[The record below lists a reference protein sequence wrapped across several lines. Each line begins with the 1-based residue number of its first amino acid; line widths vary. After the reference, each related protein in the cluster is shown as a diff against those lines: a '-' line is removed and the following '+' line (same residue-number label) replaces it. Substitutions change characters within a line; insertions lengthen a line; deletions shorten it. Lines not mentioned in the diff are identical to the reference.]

1 MVRLISQLKLTTLL
15 TLFLSYLLVA
25 FALSWIPFIPGFL
38 VIGLTIFIVNLFFL
52 LSLFNPRDRSWSK
65 RMLLHSALILVFVI
79 AYAFFPGLPL
89 STKSTVKLVG
99 VEGGQVMT
107 PDRMARVVVE
117 PASSAIPL
125 LLKVTS
131 LPLDIPLP
139 DTLPPEVKLIA
150 AARFEQ
156 SHPFSEEWR
165 NFFLPEVQLSLK
177 NAVAPVEGG
186 GYFTE
191 ICFWVSPEEMIY
203 PHERGSWFCEGAYDI
218 RSGDPTQKGSGWVA
232 TTIKGFGPEGTT
244 FYLFQYPRSWAR
256 ANCEAAGGRFDGS
269 PYIRGFGDACS
280 YWNTD
285 YDVTLGRVVHNP
297 LPENPNP
304 TRRQP

>member
-1 MVRLISQLKLTTLL
+1 MRLLFSKLRWQTLL
-15 TLFLSYLLVA
+15 LLSLSYLLVA

-79 AYAFFPGLPL
+79 AYSFFPGLPL

-117 PASSAIPL
+117 PASTAIPL

-131 LPLDIPLP
+131 LPLTTPLP
-139 DTLPPEVKLIA
+139 GPALPPEVKLIA
-150 AARFEQ
+150 AAHFEQ
-156 SHPFSEEWR
+156 SHPFPEEWQ

-191 ICFWVSPEEMIY
+191 ICFWVSPEEDS
-203 PHERGSWFCEGAYDI
+203 PHVNGDWACDGPYGI
-218 RSGDPTQKGSGWVA
+218 RSGDPTQKGSGWVT
-232 TTIKGFGPEGTT
+232 TTIKGFAPEGTT
-244 FYLFQYPRSWAR
+244 FYLFQYPRDWAQ
-256 ANCEAAGGRFDGS
+256 ANCEAAGGRFVD
-269 PYIRGFGDACS
+269 RGFSRVCTGIDNQQ
-280 YWNTD
+280 YIFR
-285 YDVTLGRVVHNP
+285 LGYITHNP
-297 LPENPNP
+297 TKETPPPPNQ
-304 TRRQP
+304 RQP